1 MSTEVKIQYGEVE
14 KALSQLRSAIQSLE
28 TNIPS
33 NIGGQNVLDIVE
45 RLNKLN
51 SQLEETLAA
60 YKDLLMRNEQATVDS
75 VDMMEETDLQL
86 SSYIRKL

>member
-86 SSYIRKL
+86 SSYIRKF